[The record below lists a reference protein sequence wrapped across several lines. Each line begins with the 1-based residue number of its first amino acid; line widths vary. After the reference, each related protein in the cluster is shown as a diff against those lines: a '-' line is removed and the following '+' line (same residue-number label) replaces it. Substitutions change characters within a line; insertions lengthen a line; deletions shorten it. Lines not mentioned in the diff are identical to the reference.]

1 MITRLNFTQHVTFVV
16 HFEIAKTLTQ
26 SYVRKYTFL
35 VYIMVPLIMSVL
47 LHFNFDSLFPSF
59 RYYWSDTWREIK
71 IDVRLRMFY
80 PSGSQNITVS
90 Q

>member
-1 MITRLNFTQHVTFVV
+1 MITRLNFTQHVTFAV

-35 VYIMVPLIMSVL
+35 VYIVVPLIMSVL
-47 LHFNFDSLFPSF
+47 LYFNFDSLLSSSQ
-59 RYYWSDTWREIK
+59 YYWSDTWRETITN
-71 IDVRLRMFY
+71 VRSRVFCS
-80 PSGSQNITVS
+80 SGSQNITIS